1 MWTPTDHW
9 LEITIETL
17 GRWEG
22 WMAQGALQGE
32 NITGKYLCNLIV
44 PPFFFQQIF
53 FSYIPVMTRHLKRE
67 EGVVICK
74 MRLLIRIGET
84 CQINLNGAEL

>member
-22 WMAQGALQGE
+22 WMC
-32 NITGKYLCNLIV
+32 TGRAIEKYPLKIFPLCTYG
-44 PPFFFQQIF
+44 IF
-53 FSYIPVMTRHLKRE
+53 FSHQER
-67 EGVVICK
+67 VVICQI
-74 MRLLIRIGET
+74 RLLIRIGGWGGVT
-84 CQINLNGAEL
+84 CQIDLNGAEL

>member
-22 WMAQGALQGE
+22 WMCTGRAIEKYPLKIFPPCTYGILSPAPGAG
-32 NITGKYLCNLIV
+32 
-44 PPFFFQQIF
+44 
-53 FSYIPVMTRHLKRE
+53 RHLPDTSPNKDR
-67 EGVVICK
+67 G
-74 MRLLIRIGET
+74 GGGGT
-84 CQINLNGAEL
+84 CQIDLNGAEL

>member
-22 WMAQGALQGE
+22 WMCSGRAIE
-32 NITGKYLCNLIV
+32 KYPLKIFPLCTYG
-44 PPFFFQQIF
+44 IF
-53 FSYIPVMTRHLKRE
+53 FLPPTPPPRADRHLPDTSPNKDR
-67 EGVVICK
+67 G
-74 MRLLIRIGET
+74 G
-84 CQINLNGAEL
+84 NLSN

>member
-22 WMAQGALQGE
+22 WMCSGARYRKIPAE
-32 NITGKYLCNLIV
+32 NISSLHIWD
-44 PPFFFQQIF
+44 F
-53 FSYIPVMTRHLKRE
+53 FSLPPTPPPRAGRHLPDTSPNKDR
-67 EGVVICK
+67 G
-74 MRLLIRIGET
+74 G
-84 CQINLNGAEL
+84 NLSN

>member
-22 WMAQGALQGE
+22 WMCSGRAIE
-32 NITGKYLCNLIV
+32 KYPLKIFPLCTYGI
-44 PPFFFQQIF
+44 PPPQERI
-53 FSYIPVMTRHLKRE
+53 
-67 EGVVICK
+67 VICQI
-74 MRLLIRIGET
+74 RLLIRIGGET
-84 CQINLNGAEL
+84 CQIDLNGAEL

>member
-22 WMAQGALQGE
+22 WMCSGRAIE
-32 NITGKYLCNLIV
+32 KYPLKTF
-44 PPFFFQQIF
+44 PPCT
-53 FSYIPVMTRHLKRE
+53 YGTPPHTHPHRE
-67 EGVVICK
+67 WVVICQI
-74 MRLLIRIGET
+74 RRLIRIGGET
-84 CQINLNGAEL
+84 CQIDLNGAEL

>member
-22 WMAQGALQGE
+22 WMCSGRAIE
-32 NITGKYLCNLIV
+32 KYPLKTF
-44 PPFFFQQIF
+44 PPCT
-53 FSYIPVMTRHLKRE
+53 YGTPPHTRTPPTPTESGSSFARY
-67 EGVVICK
+67 V
-74 MRLLIRIGET
+74 
-84 CQINLNGAEL
+84 A